1 MNGFGSIVSAHAVV
15 RKRVICIQLFIPGMS
30 QRLLK
35 AANVACG
42 GHVSHTLAAY
52 MRRNIPPLQTLVCFD
67 AAARHESY
75 TRAAQELSV
84 TQSAVSRQIASLENF
99 LGVALFR
106 RTRHGVAL
114 TASGAAYA
122 RQITRRLEAMERDTL
137 DAMSRHGEGGA
148 LSLAAVPT
156 FATRW
161 LIPRL
166 PDFAKQQPD
175 VVVHIE
181 TRTRPFLFADAE
193 FDAALYAGTPAQVA
207 NWAGTQALLL
217 LHEAVVPVCS
227 PQLLQAHTLKRK
239 AVTPDAIARLP
250 LLQQSTRADGWRQW
264 FDAQQ
269 VAAPNAR
276 GGPRY
281 ELFSMLAT
289 AAAHGLG
296 VALIPTMLI
305 EDELARGD
313 LVVACDKPLSGERNY
328 YLVTPDQGND
338 RPLVKVFG
346 AWLKGQVD

>member
-1 MNGFGSIVSAHAVV
+1 
-15 RKRVICIQLFIPGMS
+15 
-30 QRLLK
+30 
-35 AANVACG
+35 
-42 GHVSHTLAAY
+42 
-52 MRRNIPPLQTLVCFD
+52 MRRAIPPLQTLVCFD

-84 TQSAVSRQIASLENF
+84 TQSAVSRQIATLETF

-114 TASGAAYA
+114 TASGATYA
-122 RQITRRLEAMERDTL
+122 RQITKRLQAMERDTL
-137 DAMSRHGEGGA
+137 DAMAHQGEGGSLA
-148 LSLAAVPT
+148 LAAVPT

-166 PDFAKQQPD
+166 PDFAREQPD

-181 TRTRPFLFADAE
+181 TRTRPFLFSDAE

-207 NWAGTQALLL
+207 NWAGTRAVLLL
-217 LHEAVVPVCS
+217 REDVVPVCS
-227 PQLLQAHTLKRK
+227 PKLLPRGK
-239 AVTPDAIARLP
+239 AVTATAVEKLP
-250 LLQQSTRADGWRQW
+250 LLQQSTRPDGWRQW

-269 VAAPNAR
+269 VDAPQAR
-276 GGPRY
+276 SGPRY

-289 AAAHGLG
+289 AASHGLG
-296 VALIPTMLI
+296 VALMPPMLI

-328 YLVTPDQGND
+328 YLVTPEQEND
-338 RPLVKVFG
+338 RPLLTVFG
-346 AWLKGQVD
+346 AWLKGQTHDADRR